1 MHAHTLFCR
10 KNRRTPRILPLL
22 VTLALLAAC
31 PAAPVRGAGPAP
43 SQASAQLNL
52 TSASQTMEIY
62 QNIPGLTSQ
71 QVEYGRAAIP
81 RMNYNAQR
89 IFRKICGL
97 PGATFEHAKAAIDL
111 LNRERFTYEQVQ
123 TYEAFAGLD
132 SVDINLG
139 MSSLATVKNLGF
151 EAGRSFRSYVSMPG
165 VTAALAMPMIS
176 LFNNMNDDNNRAAQA
191 YFSIKGMRADL
202 AQKGL
207 PVLMRLR
214 NNQAKAAETYARVP
228 GMDHETMLD
237 GLELLQKL
245 YQNDAWNA
253 RCLFTD
259 TSLSPRDAWNW
270 LVGYFALPT
279 NIQEAQYDKLDSR
292 QKTVLLQGLYKG
304 GEEIIWKINNLH
316 AVTDANG
323 YEISDA
329 TLSSYSMQQL
339 QAKFN
344 ELVPSVRA
352 RYSGFAGAGKGQAV
366 AMLKQAT
373 SAARVQTARDLT
385 VANAYA
391 VMAQGSEL
399 YDSSFR
405 DILVPV
411 LQERIAGR
419 NQGDLLGFLKSID
432 PGNRL
437 ISDFISSC
445 AQKGKLTAFFPADS
459 DKQKE
464 ILSLVAASAFR
475 NEDSILLFSATLSHL
490 LKVLTPEARSHLIGL
505 MAQNSEAENAA
516 FSKLVT
522 VILQYY
528 LQTYPEL
535 LGPSDRTLISRL
547 IVRHG
552 AVNLERYQLT
562 PFAEWKQDGRLGS
575 VSMFHPDDDGRQSFI
590 SNANLL
596 LNSGYR
602 LVPSQQYTVASL
614 TPAFQQE
621 IQQMTGAGLTR
632 LFQAMRERHFA
643 VAFVKQVGNVTIVH
657 TQFVYSDMENQ
668 MEMLRRFIQS
678 GDEMLAQRGHS
689 YWRSEQII
697 EPLTKLIEG
706 GQVTEADLRGKQRF
720 LSLGSCGGVKVYTSL
735 TRLFAS
741 SVDILA
747 TIGTGLALIN
757 DPYNKMF
764 FEIIAA
770 NPSTIT
776 WKGVAQQS
784 SSIFQGDR
792 GQDYLMP
799 GSLTAILHKILDE
812 TQQASGTMSRNRF
825 ERPRS

>member
-1 MHAHTLFCR
+1 MRTLVHR
-10 KNRRTPRILPLL
+10 KNRPAPRTLPLL
-22 VTLALLAAC
+22 LALALLAANPVPPVHAAS
-31 PAAPVRGAGPAP
+31 PAA
-43 SQASAQLNL
+43 ASAARAQLNL
-52 TSASQTMEIY
+52 TSADQTMSIY
-62 QNIPGLTSQ
+62 QAIPGLTSQ
-71 QVEYGRAAIP
+71 QIEYGRAVIP
-81 RMNYNAQR
+81 KMNYNSQR

-97 PGATFEHAKAAIDL
+97 SGITFDQAKSAIDL

-123 TYEAFAGLD
+123 TFEAFAGLD
-132 SVDINLG
+132 AVDVPLAMN
-139 MSSLATVKNLGF
+139 SLAAIKSLGF
-151 EAGRSFRSYVSMPG
+151 EAGRAFRAYVGMPG
-165 VTAALAMPMIS
+165 VATAAALPMIS
-176 LFNNMNDDNNRAAQA
+176 VLGSMDDVNNMAAQA

-202 AQKGL
+202 AKKGM

-214 NNQAKAAETYARVP
+214 NNQAKAAETYAKVR
-228 GMDHETMLD
+228 GMDPETMFD
-237 GLELLQKL
+237 GLGLLQKL

-253 RCLFTD
+253 RCLFTNK
-259 TSLSPRDAWNW
+259 TLTPREAWNW

-279 NIQEAQYDKLDSR
+279 NIQEAQYDKFDSR
-292 QKTVLLQGLYKG
+292 QKTVLLEGLYDG
-304 GEEIIWKINNLH
+304 GEEIIWKINDLH
-316 AVTDANG
+316 AVTDSHG
-323 YEISDA
+323 YEISDSA
-329 TLSSYSMQQL
+329 LNSYSMQQL

-344 ELVPSVRA
+344 ELLPTVQE
-352 RYSGFAGAGKGQAV
+352 RYSGFAGASRGQAIS
-366 AMLKQAT
+366 MLKQAT
-373 SAARVQTARDLT
+373 SAARTQTARNLT

-405 DILVPV
+405 NILVPV
-411 LQERIAGR
+411 LQERIANRYG
-419 NQGDLLGFLKSID
+419 GDLLAFLKSID

-437 ISDFISSC
+437 VSDFISSC
-445 AQKGKLTAFFPADS
+445 AQKGKLTDFFPS
-459 DKQKE
+459 DTGKQKE
-464 ILSLVAASAFR
+464 ILSLVAASAFQ

-490 LKVLTPEARSHLIGL
+490 LKVLTPDARSHLIDL
-505 MAQNSEAENAA
+505 MVRNSESENAA
-516 FSKLVT
+516 FSKLLT

-535 LGPSDRTLISRL
+535 LGPADRTLISRMV
-547 IVRHG
+547 VRHG
-552 AVNLERYQLT
+552 AVNLERYQTT
-562 PFAEWKQDGRLGS
+562 PFAEWKRDGRLGS

-602 LVPSQQYTVASL
+602 LVPSQQYTVSAL
-614 TPAFQQE
+614 TPSLQQE
-621 IQQMTGAGLTR
+621 TLQASGAGLAR
-632 LFQAMRERHFA
+632 LFLSMRDRHFA
-643 VAFVKQVGNVTIVH
+643 VAFVKQVGGVNIVH

-668 MEMLRRFIQS
+668 MEMLKRFIQS

-697 EPLTKLIEG
+697 DPLTKLIEE
-706 GQVTEADLRGKQRF
+706 GQVTDADLRHKQRF

-770 NPSTIT
+770 NPPTIT
-776 WKGVAQQS
+776 WKNVAQQTAS
-784 SSIFQGDR
+784 VFQGGQ
-792 GQDYLMP
+792 GQDYLLP

-812 TQQASGTMSRNRF
+812 TQQGATSRNRF
-825 ERPRS
+825 ERTRN

>member
-1 MHAHTLFCR
+1 MQRF
-10 KNRRTPRILPLL
+10 TPRRRIDRLCPRVLPILAVLL
-22 VTLALLAAC
+22 LLLAA
-31 PAAPVRGAGPAP
+31 PVAPVRGASTPP
-43 SQASAQLNL
+43 SQANAQLNL
-52 TSASQTMEIY
+52 TSADQTMAIY

-71 QVEYGRAAIP
+71 QIEYGRAAIP
-81 RMNYNAQR
+81 KMNYNAQR

-97 PGATFEHAKAAIDL
+97 PGVTFEHAKETIDVL
-111 LNRERFTYEQVQ
+111 GRERFTYEQVQ
-123 TYEAFAGLD
+123 IYEAFASLS
-132 SVDINLG
+132 SVDIKLG
-139 MSSLATVKNLGF
+139 MASLATIKEMGF
-151 EAGRSFRSYVSMPG
+151 ESGRAFRSYVGMQG
-165 VTAALAMPMIS
+165 VTASIAIPMIS
-176 LFNNMNDDNNRAAQA
+176 MLNKMDDINCIAAQA
-191 YFSIKGMRADL
+191 YFAVKGMRIAL
-202 AQKGL
+202 AQKGM
-207 PVLMRLR
+207 PVLMRLK
-214 NNQAKAAETYARVP
+214 NNQAKAAETYAKVP
-228 GMDHETMLD
+228 GMDPETMND

-245 YQNDAWNA
+245 YQDDAWNA
-253 RCLFTD
+253 RCLFTNK
-259 TSLSPRDAWNW
+259 SLSPRDAWNW

-292 QKTVLLQGLYKG
+292 QKTVLLQGLYDG
-304 GEEIIWKINNLH
+304 GEEVIWKINNLH

-323 YEISDA
+323 YEISEA
-329 TLSSYSMQQL
+329 ALNSYSMQQL

-344 ELVPSVRA
+344 ELVSSVRE
-352 RYSGFAGAGKGQAV
+352 RYSGFAGAGKGQAI

-373 SAARVQTARDLT
+373 SAARMQTARDLT

-405 DILVPV
+405 EILVPV
-411 LQERIAGR
+411 LQARIAGR
-419 NQGDLLGFLKSID
+419 NQGDLLAFLKSID

-437 ISDFISSC
+437 VSDFISSC
-445 AQKGKLTAFFPADS
+445 AQKGKLTVFFPTDAG
-459 DKQKE
+459 KQKE
-464 ILSLVAASAFR
+464 ILSLVASSAFQ

-516 FSKLVT
+516 FAKLVT

-535 LGPSDRTLISRL
+535 LGPADRTMISRL

-552 AVNLERYQLT
+552 AVNLDRYQVT
-562 PFAEWKQDGRLGS
+562 PFGEWKQDGRLGS

-596 LNSGYR
+596 LNSGYQ
-602 LVPSQQYTVASL
+602 LVPSQQYSVGSAP
-614 TPAFQQE
+614 PAVQ
-621 IQQMTGAGLTR
+621 GAGLAA
-632 LFQAMRERHFA
+632 LFQSMRDRRFA
-643 VAFVKQVGNVTIVH
+643 VAFVKKVGNVTIVH
-657 TQFVYSDMENQ
+657 TQFVYSDMQTQ
-668 MEMLRRFIQS
+668 MEMLKRFVHS
-678 GDEMLAQRGHS
+678 KDEMLAQRGHS

-697 EPLTKLIEG
+697 DPLTKLIEEG
-706 GQVTEADLRGKQRF
+706 KVTEADLRGKQRF
-720 LSLGSCGGVKVYTSL
+720 LSLGSCGGVKVYTNL

-770 NPSTIT
+770 SPSTIS
-776 WKGVAQQS
+776 WKGVAQQA

-792 GQDYLMP
+792 GQDYLLP

-812 TQQASGTMSRNRF
+812 TQQASGTMTKNRF
-825 ERPRS
+825 ERPRG